1 MSGLVTGLG
10 DWFGATAFSGSM
22 LLAIPVAVV
31 AGLVSFFSPCVMPLL
46 PGYVS
51 YVSGLSAVD
60 LEHARRGRMLAG
72 TVLFVLGFTA
82 VFVSY
87 GALFGYIGLE
97 LKAYQRT
104 VDIVLGIITVLVG
117 LVFMRL
123 VPLGQRDLRLHAVPT
138 VGVAAAPMLGVMFG
152 LGWTP
157 CLGPT
162 LTAVLNLSMSEGGA
176 ARGSLLTFVYCLG
189 LGLPFVVAALAYRR
203 MLGALA
209 WVRRH
214 QVAVSRVGGGLMVAV
229 GILLLSGAW
238 GQLVA
243 ELQQWT
249 ASTQV
254 VL

>member
-1 MSGLVTGLG
+1 VTGIG
-10 DWFGATAFSGSM
+10 DWFGDTAFSGS
-22 LLAIPVAVV
+22 LVLAIPVAVV

-51 YVSGLSAVD
+51 YVSGLSAADLVD
-60 LEHARRGRMLAG
+60 ARRGRMLVG
-72 TVLFVLGFTA
+72 TALFVLGFSV

-104 VDIVLGIITVLVG
+104 VDIVLGVVTILVG
-117 LVFMRL
+117 LVFMGL
-123 VPLGQRDLRLHAVPT
+123 VPFGQRDLRMHAVPR
-138 VGVAAAPMLGVMFG
+138 VGVAAAPLLGLMFG
-152 LGWTP
+152 IGWTP

-162 LTAVLNLSMSEGGA
+162 LTAVLNLSMTEGGGA

-189 LGLPFVVAALAYRR
+189 LGLPFIAAALAYRR

-214 QVAVSRVGGGLMVAV
+214 QVAVSRFGGGLMVLV
-229 GILLLSGAW
+229 GVLLLTGVWA
-238 GQLVA
+238 QLVA
-243 ELQQWT
+243 ELQQWVN
-249 ASTQV
+249 ASSV

>member
-1 MSGLVTGLG
+1 MTGIG
-10 DWFGATAFSGSM
+10 DWFGTTAFSGSL
-22 LLAIPVAVV
+22 LLAIPVAVI
-31 AGLVSFFSPCVMPLL
+31 AGLVSFFSPGVMPLL

-60 LEHARRGRMLAG
+60 LEHSRRGRMLAG
-72 TVLFVLGFTA
+72 TALFVLGFTA

-97 LKAYQRT
+97 LKAHQRT
-104 VDIVLGIITVLVG
+104 VDFVLGVVTVLVG
-117 LVFMRL
+117 LIFMGL
-123 VPLGQRDLRLHAVPT
+123 IPFGQRDLRLHAVPR
-138 VGVAAAPMLGVMFG
+138 VGVAAAPVLGVMFG

-189 LGLPFVVAALAYRR
+189 LGLPFVAAALAYRR
-203 MLGALA
+203 MLGALSWA
-209 WVRRH
+209 RRH

-229 GILLLSGAW
+229 GILLLTGAW
-238 GQLVA
+238 GQIVA
-243 ELQQWT
+243 ELQEWT
-249 ASTQV
+249 SNSQV

>member
-1 MSGLVTGLG
+1 MNGIGE
-10 DWFGATAFSGSM
+10 WFGTTAFSGSL

-72 TVLFVLGFTA
+72 TLLFVLGFTA

-87 GALFGYIGLE
+87 GALFGYVGLE
-97 LKAYQRT
+97 LKGYQRT
-104 VDIVLGIITVLVG
+104 LDIVLGLVTVLVG
-117 LVFMRL
+117 LIFMGL
-123 VPLGQRDLRLHAVPT
+123 VPFGQRDLRLHAVPN
-138 VGVAAAPMLGVMFG
+138 VGVAAAPVIGVMFG

-189 LGLPFVVAALAYRR
+189 LGLPFIVAALAYRR
-203 MLGALA
+203 MLGALD

-214 QVAVSRVGGGLMVAV
+214 QVAVSRIGGGLMVVV
-229 GILLLSGAW
+229 GVLLLSGVWA
-238 GQLVA
+238 QVVA

-249 ASTQV
+249 ADTQV